1 MRMDLQTNRKFKE
14 ETEAINQRGLKQT
27 NRLTVYSLTEISRI
41 LLIFNTRGSI
51 KERNLQF
58 TIVSVKSLTVN
69 FFTLISKLLAKTR
82 RSLVFI
88 NESFVNWGLKNG

>member
-14 ETEAINQRGLKQT
+14 ETEAINQREVKQT
-27 NRLTVYSLTEISRI
+27 NRLTVYSLIEINRI

-51 KERNLQF
+51 RERILQF

-82 RSLVFI
+82 HSLTFI